1 MIILIDNE
9 NYMIRLCKNDPD
21 IYGFH
26 PSFPNWKE
34 IVKFLSDTNHMVV
47 LSGEEQ
53 EQWLDENNIYYV
65 HVESKPK
72 ESFETFK
79 RRMYRQIEENK
90 EFIQNSLSFG
100 TLVYAEKVNGERG
113 TVDTANVLEVWRLN
127 EDDRYHFALSLPTDL
142 DNIELALRIESI
154 ASRFQEWRGTEH
166 SDDEERKALTNLLL
180 NVIAGNDFNIYT
192 ADTMEEVYGQLI
204 FIAESCVAGVI
215 SAEDICADKDESP
228 IKAHYDDMDSTDGL
242 DWFIADLAKGKEDQE
257 DEVEDDE
264 VEYEEEEDDD
274 AEEEDDDV
282 EVHSMSIELEDNNGK
297 VSCKVNGKEVS
308 EDELKDMLADS
319 LAELLDAISQN
330 R

>member
-9 NYMIRLCKNDPD
+9 NYMIRLCENDPD
-21 IYGFH
+21 IYGFR

-65 HVESKPK
+65 HVEKKAK
-72 ESFETFK
+72 ENFENFK
-79 RRMYRQIEENK
+79 KRMYRQIEENK

-100 TLVYAEKVNGERG
+100 TLIYAEKVDGERG

-142 DNIELALRIESI
+142 GNTELALRIESI

-166 SDDEERKALTNLLL
+166 SNDEERKALTNLLL
-180 NVIAGNDFNIYT
+180 NVLAGNDFNIYT
-192 ADTMEEVYGQLI
+192 ADSMEEVYGQLML
-204 FIAESCVAGVI
+204 IAESCVAGII
-215 SAEDICADKDESP
+215 SSEDIYKDTEESP
-228 IKAHYDDMDSTDGL
+228 ITSCYDDMESTDGL
-242 DWFIADLAKGKEDQE
+242 DWFIADLVKGKENQE
-257 DEVEDDE
+257 DEVKDEE
-264 VEYEEEEDDD
+264 VENK
-274 AEEEDDDV
+274 DDDV
-282 EVHSMSIELEDNNGK
+282 EVHSMSVELTDDNGK
-297 VSCKVNGKEVS
+297 ISCKVNGKEVS
-308 EDELKDMLADS
+308 EDELKAMLADS
-319 LAELLDAISQN
+319 IAELLDVIFQN